1 MKTTTETVKVTLDR
15 PGARACGKFQAGVE
29 YNVDKKE
36 AQRLVNVKGF
46 RYVDQ
51 TTKTGES

>member
-1 MKTTTETVKVTLDR
+1 MKTTKETVKVTLDR